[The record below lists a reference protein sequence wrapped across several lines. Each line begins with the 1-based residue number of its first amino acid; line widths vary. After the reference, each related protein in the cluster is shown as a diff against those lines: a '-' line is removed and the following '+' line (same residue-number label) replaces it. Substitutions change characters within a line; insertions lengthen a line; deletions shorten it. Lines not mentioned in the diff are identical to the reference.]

1 MSAVFTACQATQ
13 KTADA
18 AQIKMYLA
26 QQPIRCVKVFCNSA
40 LQGWCIALQTADN
53 EPFQQLEVEI
63 LRSQNYA
70 VPSGLENKK
79 GMVGRVQWK
88 KTQTSV

>member
-1 MSAVFTACQATQ
+1 MSAVFTACQTNQ

-26 QQPIRCVKVFCNSA
+26 QQPIRCVNVFCNSA

-53 EPFQQLEVEI
+53 ESSQQLEVEI

-70 VPSGLENKK
+70 VPSGLKK
-79 GMVGRVQWK
+79 KAGVIEK

>member
-1 MSAVFTACQATQ
+1 MSAEFTACQTNQ

-26 QQPIRCVKVFCNSA
+26 QQPIRCVNVFCNSA

-53 EPFQQLEVEI
+53 ESSQQLEVEI

-70 VPSGLENKK
+70 VPGGLKK
-79 GMVGRVQWK
+79 K
-88 KTQTSV
+88 KAGVIEKKPQTSV